1 MGDFFQ
7 QFKKQEQ
14 INEGLFSKLFSKG
27 GKAQDTQDVYEDN
40 NGIYHF
46 GENSTAGRISVDRG
60 SVPDVLNFD
69 FKSSDG
75 LRFLVEKETNFN
87 AKQITLSLDEQKV
100 IFFNGNW
107 NSGKFIGGR
116 FNGEFRGH
124 LFIGNFMGSY
134 LNYKSNP
141 LTFESG
147 TFEDITNK
155 GILGIPN
162 TITVDGLNDN
172 ESFNLITVPVG
183 YSIQMRSANG
193 IDSSIKVLKR
203 LDKDSSDFKF
213 EVTDGF
219 NDTTLIKDLSWQ
231 DIKMSFKNFNIQ
243 KNGSVNI
250 GNLIVAPKGDYIKE
264 LYISKSKS
272 TFTTPQSKTSA
283 QANASPQVYK
293 QGQKYTFNLSEIPL
307 LNITS
312 IRGEKGKFA
321 GSTSPN
327 VSLSFDT
334 PEEFA
339 QFNNIVTNIKNGSF
353 ANDLKVIAKGI
364 KYGTIDGYGPYD
376 YLKNIFNSKGAILK
390 EAKKT
395 TKPIAS
401 VVPPSSNV
409 PSVKESMERLNSF
422 VYYFVENI
430 VTKNGVPNEAAKKTI
445 LDKIKSSLGI
455 QPAQPIAP
463 QNQQAQQ
470 VSPKGP
476 GMTPADTTSAFTV
489 KESIRGSVR
498 NIINDSF

>member
-27 GKAQDTQDVYEDN
+27 GKADEKADVYRDN

-46 GENSTAGRISVDRG
+46 GENSIAKHASSSDGGDSSI
-60 SVPDVLNFD
+60 LNFD
-69 FKSSDG
+69 FKNSDALG
-75 LRFLVEKETNFN
+75 FIVEKETKFTADNIIIDFN
-87 AKQITLSLDEQKV
+87 KQKIV
-100 IFFNGNW
+100 AFMGNW
-107 NSGKFIGGR
+107 DSGKFIGNK
-116 FNGEFRGH
+116 FVGEFSGH
-124 LFIGNFMGSY
+124 MFIGNFMGSY
-134 LNYKSNP
+134 LNYKSDP
-141 LTFESG
+141 LTFEGG
-147 TFEDITNK
+147 TFDDTRK
-155 GILGIPN
+155 QGILGIPN
-162 TITVDGLNDN
+162 TITVDGLNDS

-203 LDKDSSDFKF
+203 LDKENSNFKF

-219 NDTTLIKDLSWQ
+219 SNATSIKDLSWQ
-231 DIKMSFKNFNIQ
+231 DIKMSFKNFSIQ

-339 QFNNIVTNIKNGSF
+339 QFNNIVINIKNGSF

-395 TKPIAS
+395 TKPIVS
-401 VVPPSSNV
+401 VAPPSSNV

-445 LDKIKSSLGI
+445 LDKIKLVLKI
-455 QPAQPIAP
+455 QPANIVAP
-463 QNQQAQQ
+463 QGQQTSN
-470 VSPKGP
+470 VNGP
-476 GMTPADTTSAFTV
+476 GMTPEDIQALFSI
-489 KESIRGSVR
+489 KESIRSSVR
-498 NIINDSF
+498 NIINNSF

>member
-1 MGDFFQ
+1 MGDFFK
-7 QFKKQEQ
+7 QFKRQEQ
-14 INEGLFSKLFSKG
+14 INEGLFSKLF
-27 GKAQDTQDVYEDN
+27 GKSGSNKEEKDVYEDN

-46 GENSTAGRISVDRG
+46 GENSTAGRISVERG
-60 SVPDVLNFD
+60 SVLDVLKFD
-69 FKSSDG
+69 FKSSDS

-87 AKQITLSLDEQKV
+87 AKQITLNLEESRLT
-100 IFFNGNW
+100 FFKGTW
-107 NSGKFIGGR
+107 NSGKFIGGQ
-116 FNGEFRGH
+116 FWGEFSGH
-124 LFIGNFMGSY
+124 LFIGNYMGS
-134 LNYKSNP
+134 NSDYKSDP
-141 LTFESG
+141 LTFEKG
-147 TFEDITNK
+147 TFNDRTNQ
-155 GILGIPN
+155 GILGLLN
-162 TITVDGLNDN
+162 TISADGLNDN

-183 YSIQMRSANG
+183 YSVQMRSANG
-193 IDSSIKVLKR
+193 IDSSIKILKR

-219 NDTTLIKDLSWQ
+219 NNTTSIKDLSWQ

-339 QFNNIVTNIKNGSF
+339 QFNNIVINIKNGSF

-401 VVPPSSNV
+401 VAPPSLNV

-445 LDKIKSSLGI
+445 LDKIKLVLKI
-455 QPAQPIAP
+455 QPANIVAP
-463 QNQQAQQ
+463 QGQQTSN
-470 VSPKGP
+470 VNGP
-476 GMTPADTTSAFTV
+476 GMTPEDIQALFSI
-489 KESIRGSVR
+489 KESIRSSVR
-498 NIINDSF
+498 NIINNSF